1 MITLLVRY
9 PKSHHR
15 HQVQPDWHPW
25 GDMTFDLFK
34 PGHEAQL
41 TLTRHLAELR
51 GCETR
56 IAQVGTNFKADG
68 GE

>member
-9 PKSHHR
+9 PKSHPR

-41 TLTRHLAELR
+41 KLTQRIAERR

-56 IAQVGTNFKADG
+56 IAPVGTNFKAEG

>member
-1 MITLLVRY
+1 MA
-9 PKSHHR
+9 
-15 HQVQPDWHPW
+15 
-25 GDMTFDLFK
+25 FDLFK
-34 PGHEAQL
+34 PGHEKQL

-56 IAQVGTNFKADG
+56 IVQVGTNFKADG